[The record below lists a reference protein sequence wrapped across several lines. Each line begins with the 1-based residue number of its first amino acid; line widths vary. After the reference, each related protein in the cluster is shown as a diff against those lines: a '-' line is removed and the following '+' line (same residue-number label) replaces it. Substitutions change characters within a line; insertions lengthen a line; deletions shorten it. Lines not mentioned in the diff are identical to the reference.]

1 MASLIDD
8 LTAVLQQEMEVY
20 QTLIPISEQKTE
32 VLIRGDLKRLQEIT
46 DQEQELLDQA
56 SAYGHRREEVLHNMG
71 MC

>member
-46 DQEQELLDQA
+46 DQEQELLRTDIA
-56 SAYGHRREEVLHNMG
+56 GKRFCTIWEW
-71 MC
+71 C